1 MSTACL
7 IIDIDMLY
15 TMFVGICH
23 DLIIYEYFFCTLTY
37 LLVSVV
43 SFVFWLSYLQWSPHD
58 VSRCGGIW
66 WYSSSG
72 GHECCRVVVV
82 S

>member
-43 SFVFWLSYLQWSPHD
+43 SFVF
-58 VSRCGGIW
+58 
-66 WYSSSG
+66 
-72 GHECCRVVVV
+72 
-82 S
+82 